1 VWGIAFGNDLSNQP
15 SNTLFFAAG
24 PNDEADGVY
33 GRIDL
38 NTTSSSA
45 TNPGSGSSTGTN
57 TSGGASI
64 GM

>member
-15 SNTLFFAAG
+15 SNTLFFAAE

-38 NTTSSSA
+38 NTTS
-45 TNPGSGSSTGTN
+45 GSGTNTGSGTGTN
-57 TSGGASI
+57 TSGGSSI